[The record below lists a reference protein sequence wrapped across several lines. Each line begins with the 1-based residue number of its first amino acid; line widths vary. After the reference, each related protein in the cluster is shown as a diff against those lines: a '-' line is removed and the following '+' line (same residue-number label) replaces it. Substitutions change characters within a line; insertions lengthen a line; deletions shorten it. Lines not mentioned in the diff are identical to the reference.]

1 MHHYGPARHVM
12 NPLTSSGSDTCFVS
26 HTWISDGLS
35 CCIHSFTVS
44 GGFWHQLRDMLNPSA
59 SGAQPWHYYTINAV
73 LIFIFNILDIVDTPK
88 EVTEYMMKTG
98 ARIPDIKPGRQTIEY
113 LRKIQSST
121 RFWGEFSSLF
131 SSQL

>member
-1 MHHYGPARHVM
+1 M

-73 LIFIFNILDIVDTPK
+73 LIFIFNILDIVGLHSFLCNPL
-88 EVTEYMMKTG
+88 V
-98 ARIPDIKPGRQTIEY
+98 AS
-113 LRKIQSST
+113 LASLCSSM
-121 RFWGEFSSLF
+121 F
-131 SSQL
+131 